1 MNSLAI
7 LIAIFFGPVSA
18 LLASRALDRL
28 RERRKAR
35 VELYHTVMANRATW
49 LSFDSLRAL
58 NSIDV
63 VFNRKKD
70 EPVRDAWQKVI
81 SHVYTK
87 RPEPST
93 EEGRAWDNR
102 LEDLRADLYQK
113 IGSAIG
119 FNYDID
125 YIKTHRYYPQHHAD
139 AEVEWL
145 QIRRLLLKLLSSEE
159 LAKRLNSLPEPS
171 TEELLKGLSA
181 GQAAAKKSDPS

>member
-1 MNSLAI
+1 MNPGIPVLA
-7 LIAIFFGPVSA
+7 AIFFGPVSA
-18 LLASRALDRL
+18 LLTSRLLDRL

-113 IGSAIG
+113 IGSAVG
-119 FNYDID
+119 FNYD
-125 YIKTHRYYPQHHAD
+125 
-139 AEVEWL
+139 
-145 QIRRLLLKLLSSEE
+145 
-159 LAKRLNSLPEPS
+159 
-171 TEELLKGLSA
+171 
-181 GQAAAKKSDPS
+181 